1 MRRNEEYVLNICRE
15 CGVDT
20 ELFIPGCCKKV
31 NNTPI
36 FQMSSER
43 KKEQLVKARYA
54 VKYVI
59 DDDVFIVW
67 EVWEGRKN
75 CSIQGVDYNKARN
88 SRDCYVVKS
97 LNYSGR
103 INERIYVLSP
113 DKFRLFIMKL

>member
-20 ELFIPGCCKKV
+20 ELFIPGSCRKV
-31 NNTPI
+31 NNTLI

-59 DDDVFIVW
+59 DDDTFIVW
-67 EVWEGRKN
+67 EVWEGRKS
-75 CSIQGVDYNKARN
+75 CSIQAVDYNTAKN
-88 SRDCYVVKS
+88 SRDSYVEKS
-97 LNYSGR
+97 LNYPR
-103 INERIYVLSP
+103 RTNERIYVLSP
-113 DKFRLFIMKL
+113 DKFRLFVMKL